1 MRCPTLIV
9 QGQRDEL
16 GPLTVLKRI
25 ALVNPLIDLAVIEG
39 AGHDF
44 GAKESEAVEQAAR
57 WLDATL
63 R

>member
-1 MRCPTLIV
+1 
-9 QGQRDEL
+9 
-16 GPLTVLKRI
+16 VLRRI
-25 ALVNPLIDLAVIEG
+25 ALVNPLIDLAVIES

-44 GAKESEAVEQAAR
+44 GTQESEAVEQAAR